1 MNDELLLSETLGEIN
16 EQYKAGKPI
25 TKLLKQ
31 AIKLASLYEQELRCL
46 RARETGLT
54 LSSIME
60 KAASNALKDASTPT
74 AENIIRF
81 PDGGRK

>member
-1 MNDELLLSETLGEIN
+1 MNDELLLIETLGKIN

-31 AIKLASLYEQELRCL
+31 AIKLAGLYEQELRCL

-60 KAASNALKDASTPT
+60 KEATEALKDASTPT

>member
-1 MNDELLLSETLGEIN
+1 MNDELLLSETLCEIN

-31 AIKLASLYEQELRCL
+31 AIKLAGLYEQELRCL

-60 KAASNALKDASTPT
+60 KEATEALKDASTTT

>member
-1 MNDELLLSETLGEIN
+1 MNDELLLLRALGEIN

-31 AIKLASLYEQELRCL
+31 AIKLAGLYEQELRCL

-60 KAASNALKDASTPT
+60 KEATEALKDASTPT

>member
-1 MNDELLLSETLGEIN
+1 MNELLLSETLCEIN

-25 TKLLKQ
+25 SKLLKQ
-31 AIKLASLYEQELRCL
+31 GIKLAGLYEQELRCH
-46 RARETGLT
+46 RARETGLS
-54 LSSIME
+54 LSTIME
-60 KAASNALKDASTPT
+60 KEATEALKDASTPT

>member
-1 MNDELLLSETLGEIN
+1 MNDELLLLRALGEIN

-31 AIKLASLYEQELRCL
+31 AIKLAGLYEQELRCL

-60 KAASNALKDASTPT
+60 KEATEALKDASTPK

>member
-1 MNDELLLSETLGEIN
+1 MTDELLLSHTLGEIN

-25 TKLLKQ
+25 SKLLKQ